1 MVNDLE
7 SMGELEGG
15 QKIIH
20 VEPHKHALVIPA
32 KPVQRGEGI
41 LEDGVVIRRGD
52 RGEKQDEPRI
62 NKGVKEQEG
71 TRARYVESSNVSV
84 GEGEWCK
91 KNKRD

>member
-1 MVNDLE
+1 MVI
-7 SMGELEGG
+7 S
-15 QKIIH
+15 
-20 VEPHKHALVIPA
+20 
-32 KPVQRGEGI
+32 
-41 LEDGVVIRRGD
+41 RGD

-91 KNKRD
+91 KTRETRGIDIEKSNVSLEGIGWNRREHF